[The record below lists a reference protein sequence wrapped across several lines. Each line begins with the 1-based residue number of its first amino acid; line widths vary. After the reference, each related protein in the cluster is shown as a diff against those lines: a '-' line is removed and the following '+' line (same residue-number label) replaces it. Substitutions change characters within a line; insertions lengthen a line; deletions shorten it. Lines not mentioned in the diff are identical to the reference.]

1 VTSRRRRDRRASAAP
16 FEPGRAAA
24 LAIAL
29 LATATLAPALAQWSD
44 GWFRY
49 PPRFA
54 TNEDLAQGAF
64 TFCRLHYTSVRN
76 EQLGHGWNTDYPN
89 SDINFMVR
97 LGQLT
102 RAQVN
107 LSSDG
112 EPNHV
117 VVRATDDLLFSCPF
131 VFMSDVGTT
140 GFDPEEVEHLRAYLM
155 AGGFLY
161 VDDFWG
167 NAAWEHWSAEIGKV
181 LPPDDYPI
189 VDVPLDHELF
199 RSLYD
204 VREVPQ
210 IPSIQHWRWSGGT
223 TSERGFESAIPHCR
237 GIFDHDG
244 RLMVVMTHNT
254 DIADGWE
261 REGEDEEFF
270 ALFSVTKAYPMGIN
284 IVMYA
289 LTH

>member
-1 VTSRRRRDRRASAAP
+1 MISRLATICLVV
-16 FEPGRAAA
+16 AAA
-24 LAIAL
+24 I
-29 LATATLAPALAQWSD
+29 APALAQWND
-44 GWFRY
+44 GWFRH

-54 TNEDLAQGAF
+54 TSEDLEQGSF

-76 EQLGHGWNTDYPN
+76 EQLGHGWNTDYPD
-89 SDINFMVR
+89 SDANFMVR
-97 LGQLT
+97 LAQLT
-102 RAQVN
+102 HAQVN
-107 LSSDG
+107 LDRDG

-131 VFMSDVGTT
+131 LFMSDVGTT
-140 GFDPEEVEHLRAYLM
+140 GFEPREVDRLRDYLL

-167 NAAWEHWSAEIGKV
+167 NAAWEHWSGEIGKV
-181 LPPDDYPI
+181 LPPDEYPI
-189 VDVPLDHELF
+189 VDIPLDHELF
-199 RSLYD
+199 KALYD
-204 VREVPQ
+204 VPGVPQ
-210 IPSIQHWRWSGGT
+210 VPSIQHWMWSGGT
-223 TSERGFESAIPHCR
+223 TSERGWESATPHCR

-261 REGEDEEFF
+261 REGESEEFF
-270 ALFSVTKAYPMGIN
+270 ELFSLPKSYPMGIN

>member
-1 VTSRRRRDRRASAAP
+1 
-16 FEPGRAAA
+16 
-24 LAIAL
+24 
-29 LATATLAPALAQWSD
+29 
-44 GWFRY
+44 
-49 PPRFA
+49 
-54 TNEDLAQGAF
+54 
-64 TFCRLHYTSVRN
+64 
-76 EQLGHGWNTDYPN
+76 
-89 SDINFMVR
+89 
-97 LGQLT
+97 
-102 RAQVN
+102 
-107 LSSDG
+107 
-112 EPNHV
+112 

-140 GFDPEEVEHLRAYLM
+140 GFDVREVERLRDYLL

-167 NAAWEHWSAEIGKV
+167 EAAWEHWSAEIGKV
-181 LPPDDYPI
+181 LPRTEYPI
-189 VDVPLDHELF
+189 VDIPLDHELF
-199 RSLYD
+199 RALYN

-210 IPSIQHWRWSGGT
+210 VPSIQHWMWSGGT
-223 TSERGFESAIPHCR
+223 TSERGWESATPHCR

-261 REGEDEEFF
+261 REGESEEFF
-270 ALFSVTKAYPMGIN
+270 ALFSVPKAYPMGIN

>member
-1 VTSRRRRDRRASAAP
+1 MIPLRRVALLV
-16 FEPGRAAA
+16 AA
-24 LAIAL
+24 LAVSTAIAH
-29 LATATLAPALAQWSD
+29 AQWND
-44 GWFRY
+44 AWYRH

-54 TNEDLAQGAF
+54 TDEDLATGAF

-76 EQLGHGWNTDYPN
+76 EQLGHGWNTDYPD
-89 SDINFMVR
+89 SDSNFMVR
-97 LGQLT
+97 LAQLT
-102 RAQVN
+102 RAWVN
-107 LSSDG
+107 LTEDG
-112 EPNHV
+112 VANHV

-140 GFDPEEVEHLRAYLM
+140 GFDDLEVDRLRDYLF

-167 NAAWEHWSAEIGKV
+167 DAAWEHWSSEIGRV
-181 LPPDDYPI
+181 LPPDEYPI
-189 VDVPLDHELF
+189 VDIPLDHELF
-199 RSLYD
+199 RTLYNIA
-204 VREVPQ
+204 EVPQ
-210 IPSIQHWRWSGGT
+210 VPSIQHWYWSGGT
-223 TSERGFESAIPHCR
+223 TSERGWESATPHCR

-270 ALFSVTKAYPMGIN
+270 ALFSVPKAYPLGIN